1 MSHVTRRDFLRTTC
15 KNAAFTISA
24 GAWSGLASS
33 CSALAAPTEAQPV
46 PTGEEAAAM
55 AEIVTQTMRKYQAPA
70 LSLAIARHGQIVYRQ
85 AFGHADKSTGERA
98 TAASRFRIASVSKP
112 ITSVAIFSLIE
123 QGRLGLHDLVFGEQG
138 RLKFDYGDRYS
149 SWVSQITV
157 HHLLTHTCGGWE
169 NDGSDP
175 MFRDSKLNQ
184 RQLITWTVRE
194 QPLKYEPGTHFAYS
208 NFGYCILGR
217 VIERITGQTY
227 TDYVQRRVLA
237 KCGIRNM
244 QLAGNTL
251 AHRAPGEVVYYGPA
265 GSETE
270 PYGMNVTRMDAH
282 GGWIAAPSDLV
293 QFALHVDGFKT
304 TPSLLRA
311 ESIKTMTT
319 GSPANAGY
327 ACGWCVNRVPNWWH
341 SGSLPGTLTILVR
354 TASGL
359 CWAAFTNTRCEG
371 LNLDEMMWRVVQ
383 AVPAW
388 HA

>member
-1 MSHVTRRDFLRTTC
+1 MKQVTRRVFLKTTF
-15 KNAAFTISA
+15 KSAAFVVSA
-24 GAWSGLASS
+24 GTLTGLSNPFSGLAS
-33 CSALAAPTEAQPV
+33 PPETQPV
-46 PTGEEAAAM
+46 PTDKEAAVM

-70 LSLAIARHGQIVYRQ
+70 LSLAIARHGQMVYEE
-85 AFGHADKSTGERA
+85 AFGHADKSTGEPA
-98 TAASRFRIASVSKP
+98 TSASRFRIASVSKP
-112 ITSVAIFSLIE
+112 ITSVAIFSLVE
-123 QGRLGLHDLVFGEQG
+123 QGRLGLHDLVFGEPG
-138 RLKFDYGDRYS
+138 RLKFDYGDRYPD
-149 SWVSQITV
+149 WVRQITI
-157 HHLLTHTCGGWE
+157 HHLLTHTGGGWE

-175 MFRDSKLNQ
+175 MFRDPKLTQ
-184 RQLITWTVRE
+184 RELITWAVRE
-194 QPLKYEPGTHFAYS
+194 QPLKYAPGTHYAYS

-217 VIERITGQTY
+217 VIEKITGQKY
-227 TDYVQRRVLA
+227 ADYVQQSVLA
-237 KCGIRNM
+237 KCGIRHM

-251 AHRAPGEVVYYGPA
+251 AQRAPGEVVYYGPA

-293 QFALHVDGFKT
+293 QFALHVDGFTT

-319 GSPANAGY
+319 ASPANAGY